1 MRIKMLRTPGVL
13 RGEEQRLLEGR
24 EYDLPD
30 AEAKILV
37 EGLMAEPVGS
47 ATTGPAEP
55 EPEPKKARRG
65 KPAE

>member
-1 MRIKMLRTPGVL
+1 MRVKMLRTPGVL

-30 AEAKILV
+30 AEAKVLIETFL
-37 EGLMAEPVGS
+37 AEPVD
-47 ATTGPAEP
+47 AGPAGP